1 MVRELAKT
9 FLSPPW
15 MQDWETGIEI
25 RARLLGAQNSTIAS
39 MGAAWR
45 CCRVEA

>member
-1 MVRELAKT
+1 MVRELAET

-25 RARLLGAQNSTIAS
+25 GAVLLGVQNSSTAS